1 MVDKLRDTAAKKE
14 FVRKIMKPNPKNPLP
29 IDSGGRGQ
37 ADEKK
42 PLKTKKR
49 LGEILI
55 EGGLLTR
62 GQLEEALPYQKKSG
76 LKLGQFLVREGIVS
90 EVQIVDMISN
100 QLNLEKYSTE
110 AYQID
115 AELANVIPADMAF
128 RYQAVPLKKNHLLL
142 TIAMID
148 PMDINAV
155 DAIEVYTNNEVE
167 TVICTEQDLNQLLS
181 TLYGTYSGIGGVL
194 EDMEEMQYDKEIEK
208 AAITEDVEVSSLQGM
223 AEEAPVI
230 RLVNSILS
238 QAVREGASDIHISP
252 EKDYVQVRF
261 RVDGKLHDVPAPPKS
276 MFLPIISR
284 LKILANMDISIAR
297 VPQDGRF
304 TVKMKNKEINVRAS
318 TIPSI
323 YGENLVLRLLDT
335 SSGVY
340 SLERLGM
347 SEMDRNKIV
356 SVINRSYGMILS
368 TGPTG
373 SGKSTSLY
381 SILKT
386 INKPDTN
393 IITVED
399 PVEYRIEKICQV
411 QLNRKAGMTFAD
423 GLRSILRQD
432 PDVIMVGEIRDTET
446 ATVAVQAALTGH
458 KVLSTLHTNDA
469 AGAITRFIDMGIEP
483 FLVASTMIVS
493 FAQRLVRTICPH
505 CKKPYKAPPEVLEY
519 WGLANN
525 RQAGFLHGAGC
536 FNCMHTG
543 YKGRTGIYEVLLID
557 DMIQNLILKKQSSHR
572 ISRTAKEAG
581 NFMTLKEDAAHKIK
595 QGITTFE
602 EAASAVMT

>member
-525 RQAGFLHGAGC
+525 RQAEFLHGAGC

>member
-1 MVDKLRDTAAKKE
+1 MNLNSKKS
-14 FVRKIMKPNPKNPLP
+14 MPH
-29 IDSGGRGQ
+29 DSGDKGPARTKGQ
-37 ADEKK
+37 
-42 PLKTKKR
+42 LKTKKR

-55 EGGLLTR
+55 EGGLLTP

-90 EVQIVDMISN
+90 EVQIVEMISN
-100 QLNLEKYSTE
+100 QLNLPKYSTE
-110 AYQID
+110 AYELD
-115 AELANVIPADMAF
+115 TELAHVLPADLAF

-167 TVICTEQDLNQLLS
+167 TVICTEQDLNHLLS

-194 EDMEEMQYDKEIEK
+194 EDMEEMQYDKETEK
-208 AAITEDVEVSSLQGM
+208 SAVTEDVEVSSLQGM

-230 RLVNSILS
+230 RLVNSILT

-261 RVDGKLHDVPAPPKS
+261 RVDGKLHEVPAPPKS

-304 TVKMKNKEINVRAS
+304 TVKMKNKEINVRTS

-347 SEMDRNKIV
+347 SATDRDKLV

-446 ATVAVQAALTGH
+446 AKVAVQAALTGH

-469 AGAITRFIDMGIEP
+469 AGAITRFVDMGIEP
-483 FLVASTMIVS
+483 FLVASTMMVS
-493 FAQRLVRTICPH
+493 FAQRLVRTICPN
-505 CKKPYKAPPEVLEY
+505 CKKPYSAPPEVLEY
-519 WGLANN
+519 WELENGHE
-525 RQAGFLHGAGC
+525 AGFLHGAGC
-536 FNCMHTG
+536 FNCMHSG

-557 DMIQNLILKKQSSHR
+557 DMIQNMILKKQSSHQIAR
-572 ISRTAKEAG
+572 AAKEAG
-581 NFMTLKEDAAHKIK
+581 NFMTLKEDAAQKIK

-602 EAASAVMT
+602 EAASAVLT